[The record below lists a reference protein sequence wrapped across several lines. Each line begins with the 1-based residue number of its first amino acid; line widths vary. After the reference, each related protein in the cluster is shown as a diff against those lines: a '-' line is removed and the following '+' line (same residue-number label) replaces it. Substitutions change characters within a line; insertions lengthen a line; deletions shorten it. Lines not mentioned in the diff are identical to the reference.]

1 MSRENKLS
9 AMEAQKIAEGRNP
22 VIAVY
27 IQTLSKGRKIE
38 SG

>member
-9 AMEAQKIAEGRNP
+9 AMEAQKIAEGRKP

-27 IQTLSKGRKIE
+27 IRTLSKERSIE

>member
-9 AMEAQKIAEGRNP
+9 AMEAQKIAEGRKP

-27 IQTLSKGRKIE
+27 IQTLSRERKIE

>member
-9 AMEAQKIAEGRNP
+9 AMETQKTAEGRKP

-27 IQTLSKGRKIE
+27 IRTLSKEGNIE